1 MRRYINFDEGAKS
14 FLLLLLIAQLFF
26 TNGIYLFTGALCFAT
41 IIYYLQ
47 QPYKPTVFSIIFI
60 YHFIQVA
67 AGVWLSNYLG
77 KDINYRSPN
86 IATAILVGY
95 VGLMI
100 MFAPII
106 YYQNKIPVIS
116 LKTLQL
122 HAVKLSIN
130 KTYKAYIIGFFA
142 MNALTGVAFL
152 FPGLTQIIFSLGSI
166 KWFLFLLF
174 GLQVF
179 IKKQKQKEFWFF
191 AAFEFISGFY
201 SYFSEFKTVL
211 FYMIFLFLFFLK
223 SVSYKQLLFSI
234 TAGFTV
240 FLGMAF
246 FQGIK
251 GEYRVFLNQGS
262 KSQRVDVSKED
273 AFAKLVEL
281 ANGQKEGTM
290 DQSITSFLDRFQ
302 YTYHLAKTME
312 IVPKKIPYQ
321 NGANWGTSLEFSLT
335 PRLLNPDKP
344 KYEASVKATKYTGI
358 RYAGAAQGV
367 SVSLGYFADGYIDF
381 GIIGMFFPILIIGF
395 VMGST
400 YFYFVRKSSNNFV
413 FNYAVVGAMYMEFFA
428 FEMDSTYLAGRLFA
442 TLLTFLFL
450 KIFFFPW
457 LMRILTRP
465 EGERVKGER

>member
-1 MRRYINFDEGAKS
+1 
-14 FLLLLLIAQLFF
+14 
-26 TNGIYLFTGALCFAT
+26 
-41 IIYYLQ
+41 
-47 QPYKPTVFSIIFI
+47 
-60 YHFIQVA
+60 
-67 AGVWLSNYLG
+67 
-77 KDINYRSPN
+77 
-86 IATAILVGY
+86 
-95 VGLMI
+95 
-100 MFAPII
+100 
-106 YYQNKIPVIS
+106 
-116 LKTLQL
+116 
-122 HAVKLSIN
+122 
-130 KTYKAYIIGFFA
+130 
-142 MNALTGVAFL
+142 
-152 FPGLTQIIFSLGSI
+152 
-166 KWFLFLLF
+166 
-174 GLQVF
+174 
-179 IKKQKQKEFWFF
+179 
-191 AAFEFISGFY
+191 
-201 SYFSEFKTVL
+201 
-211 FYMIFLFLFFLK
+211 
-223 SVSYKQLLFSI
+223 
-234 TAGFTV
+234 
-240 FLGMAF
+240 MAF

-465 EGERVKGER
+465 EGERVKG